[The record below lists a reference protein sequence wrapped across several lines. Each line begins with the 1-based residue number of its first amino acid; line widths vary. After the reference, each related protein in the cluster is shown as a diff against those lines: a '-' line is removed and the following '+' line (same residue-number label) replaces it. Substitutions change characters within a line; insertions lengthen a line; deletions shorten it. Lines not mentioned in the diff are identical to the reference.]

1 MIRMFRPALVVMA
14 ALAVLAPAFGA
25 ETSGAKGIAGE
36 PDIADIAK
44 RVFPSVVRVEV
55 QNHIRRVATGVVVEK
70 GGYVVTTA
78 LMSPRDEK
86 ITVTT
91 SDGQDR
97 RGRVPGLRH
106 GDPDRPAQG
115 QGRRPCRRSPSAARP
130 ISPRAPGSP
139 SSGSRPSGP
148 RP

>member
-55 QNHIRRVATGVVVEK
+55 VNHSRRVATGVVVEK

-78 LMSPRDEK
+78 LMSPREGK

-91 SDGQDR
+91 SAGGGTADAER
-97 RGRVPGLRH
+97 TKM
-106 GDPDRPAQG
+106 PA
-115 QGRRPCRRSPSAARP
+115 A
-130 ISPRAPGSP
+130 
-139 SSGSRPSGP
+139 
-148 RP
+148 